1 MSRSRI
7 RPAMIVLAA
16 LVMVPPHLGCQTS
29 VETSNA
35 SNFYTLARDYQ
46 DERRV
51 LRVAPSPGQ
60 VAACM
65 QAALPI
71 NGSAGWKEY
80 VLDASL
86 HAGLVEQMRD
96 ETRAP
101 SYEADTQFAEKNEL
115 LVCEPRPGTDDFCYL
130 SEVVVSGAGSLW
142 RFVLPPDGDPSLTEA
157 SLDLIDTFLLAHD
170 ACWNGEGVATNGATS
185 IR

>member
-1 MSRSRI
+1 MNGLRI
-7 RPAMIVLAA
+7 RPATILLAA
-16 LVMVPPHLGCQTS
+16 LVMVLPHLGCQTT

-35 SNFYTLARDYQ
+35 SSLYTLGRDYQ

-51 LRVAPSPGQ
+51 LRVAPSLGQ
-60 VAACM
+60 VAECM
-65 QAALPI
+65 QATLPI

-86 HAGLVEQMRD
+86 HARLVQQMRD
-96 ETRAP
+96 ETRVP

-115 LVCEPRPGTDDFCYL
+115 LVCESRPGADDFCYL
-130 SEVVVSGAGSLW
+130 SEVVVSGAESLW

-157 SLDLIDTFLLAHD
+157 SLELIDTFLLAHD
-170 ACWNGEGVATNGATS
+170 ACWNGEGVATNGGTS
-185 IR
+185 IQ